1 MFVFA
6 AAATTFANSVL
17 PEPGGPSARIGFCIL
32 AARNTT
38 FRVTGSAT
46 YLAAASFSDNCSIDA
61 NTGCAPAAL
70 ILKHKEMESRFSQRG
85 NIWRHKI
92 VGERISRLKNGQ
104 TIRGHSG
111 HSGCVLHDEAHSYTM
126 IAPITRVRASNAR
139 NHNVT
144 QFA

>member
-1 MFVFA
+1 MFAFA

-17 PEPGGPSARIGFCIL
+17 PEPGGPSARMGFCIC

-104 TIRGHSG
+104 TIRGRSLRAFRLRTPRR
-111 HSGCVLHDEAHSYTM
+111 SALLHNDC
-126 IAPITRVRASNAR
+126 PDNTRPGLQRAG
-139 NHNVT
+139 
-144 QFA
+144 